1 MSGSSEGGRG
11 GTVPLRTRSRIVLA
25 LALVAMTVAP
35 ALTAASADTVQPS
48 SLEAAVLAAVR
59 DAKFGET
66 IDFGPFEDVCPYAS
80 FCTVPAGPVRNMP
93 NVDVAVI
100 ELDAGG
106 RPVDAANV
114 LLSRDYPN
122 GLVVPIDRTS
132 PGTAGT
138 YGTGSVRWRRWDI
151 DRYNGGTFDQTTGQL
166 ITPKGWTDSPSRT
179 AADDILAGREGAP
192 IDFMAPYPASLF
204 KLVVAY
210 RIMRLVDAGKLSL
223 KQKYTYIRTGGALPD
238 EAAQGEA
245 NMSERPEHGRAPRV
259 TPKPL
264 AGDVETRTIA
274 DWMEPMM
281 TISSNRSARALLKLL
296 QDRND
301 LPAMHA
307 ELRDLG
313 LGTLQI
319 NGTDATTGGNWQPGQ
334 IHMTSLDTAR
344 LLWLIEG
351 GSGTLWKRPNGTPV
365 TASLLS
371 TSSRAYL
378 KSLLDDQGYNEA
390 LSTSNFCGAPNTR
403 PGIPAGVPSR
413 WIDPATNMAI
423 VDGYSY
429 GADVRPCV
437 QSAEVGF
444 GHKTGLTFNYGS
456 DAGIVR
462 ALPGHGGRHYVI
474 SFLSSL
480 GYRYVDPVFAA
491 STGYPCYEAVG
502 AICYTQRIPA
512 MAKQIDDYL
521 KIAQSS

>member
-1 MSGSSEGGRG
+1 MSLRARS
-11 GTVPLRTRSRIVLA
+11 TVVM
-25 LALVAMTVAP
+25 ALVLGAVTLAP
-35 ALTAASADTVQPS
+35 ILTAAGADTGQAG

-59 DAKFGET
+59 DARFGET
-66 IDFGPFEDVCPYAS
+66 IDFGPFEDVCPYAG

-100 ELDAGG
+100 ELDAAG
-106 RPVDAANV
+106 RAVDAANV
-114 LLSRDYPN
+114 LLSRDFPN
-122 GLVVPIDRTS
+122 GIVVPIDRTS
-132 PGTAGT
+132 AGAAGT
-138 YGTGSVRWRRWDI
+138 YGTDAVRWRRWDI
-151 DRYNGGTFDQTTGQL
+151 DRYNGGTFDQTTGEL
-166 ITPKGWTDSPSRT
+166 ITLKGWTDSPART
-179 AADDILAGREGAP
+179 AADDIVAGREGAL

-204 KLVVAY
+204 KLLIAY

-259 TPKPL
+259 TPTPL

-281 TISSNRSARALLKLL
+281 TVSSNRSARALLKLL

-313 LGTLQI
+313 LATLQV

-351 GSGTLWKRPNGTPV
+351 GSGALWQRPNGTPV
-365 TASLLS
+365 MASLLS
-371 TSSRAYL
+371 ASSRVYL

-403 PGIPAGVPSR
+403 SGIPAGVPSR
-413 WIDPATNMAI
+413 WVDPATGVAI

-480 GYRYVDPVFAA
+480 GYRYVDPVFA
-491 STGYPCYEAVG
+491 SSRSYPCYEAVG

-521 KIAQSS
+521 KVTQAS